1 MKFKVTNKA
10 IEWLKIV
17 YEDGSWAQI
26 PAVAGLDRIDWHE
39 IIKNYSPKPRVEKLE
54 DIPWNIGDEG
64 NTDDDLAPPPTYSY
78 ENARWLLYPTVEQQ
92 LIAMYESRQGNSI
105 PLTNYDKRITDVNSL
120 IPVDLN
126 KTYTYGEVLAIKA
139 QLEDEQT

>member
-105 PLTNYDKRITDVNSL
+105 PLTNYDKRITDVNTL
-120 IPVDLN
+120 VPVD
-126 KTYTYGEVLAIKA
+126 KDKIYTHTEVLEILTKLT
-139 QLEDEQT
+139 QEET